1 MCLQNWSISA
11 AAYGFLYAKCENL
24 DHLKEAAVDNRLPS
38 AKLLK
43 LERLVKIPMVTLLV
57 YTIVVR

>member
-38 AKLLK
+38 ANLLR

-57 YTIVVR
+57 